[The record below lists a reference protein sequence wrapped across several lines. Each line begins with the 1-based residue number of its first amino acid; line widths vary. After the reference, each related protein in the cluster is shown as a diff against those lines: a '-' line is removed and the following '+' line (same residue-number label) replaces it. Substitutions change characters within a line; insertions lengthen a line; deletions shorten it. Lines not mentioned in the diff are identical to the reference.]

1 MYGYVFNAIKLG
13 FYSDFEKRSWYIIC
27 TSAKVPEDYDD
38 YIDYEDQL
46 FLELAVGKTYL
57 LTLKM
62 VLVEHNQYSRDM
74 VDIHNMYNMYME
86 QHKKSCVSLRQLH
99 HAVLKYILEYMS
111 SLIGVI
117 FDPK

>member
-86 QHKKSCVSLRQLH
+86 QHKKKLCQFTSTPPCRVEIYFRIYELLDWC
-99 HAVLKYILEYMS
+99 Y
-111 SLIGVI
+111 
-117 FDPK
+117 F